1 MNEEQAQ
8 LIAEQLSHAID
19 LLRNQVSEQEK
30 ALAHHEALYRQRIEA
45 LERSQ
50 EDQEIRLRQVTDGI
64 VRLNTSTG
72 LAQVAQAGLSVLL
85 AALAAWMGARN

>member
-8 LIAEQLSHAID
+8 LIAEQLSHAMD
-19 LLRNQVSEQEK
+19 LLQNRVTEQEK

-50 EDQEIRLRQVTDGI
+50 TDQEIRLRQVTDGM
-64 VRLNTSTG
+64 VRLNTTTG
-72 LAQVAQAGLSVLL
+72 LAQVAQAGLSILL
-85 AALAAWMGARN
+85 AALAAWLGGRS